1 MAYLTET
8 EFEQVLGFEPVEGF
22 DKLLKR
28 ASSAIDLFTQ
38 NFYQEQDFETDVEP
52 RKQAVKRAVA
62 FQIAYLDSSG
72 VMTAEDKASLSSL
85 TVGRTS
91 VSYQKGA
98 QTARK
103 GLGYNLSLDAE
114 NWLRQA
120 GFDYAGVSYDR

>member
-1 MAYLTET
+1 MPYLTAE
-8 EFEQVLGFEPVEGF
+8 EFEELGFKVDGGF
-22 DKLLKR
+22 DDLVKR

-38 NFYQEQDFETDVEP
+38 NFYQKKDFETDVEP

-85 TVGRTS
+85 TIGRTS

-98 QTARK
+98 QTARV

-120 GFDYAGVSYDR
+120 GFGYAGVLYDR